1 MARYWVGE
9 EVEKM
14 MSAGLTFDDVKA
26 AAEKAGISTG
36 WMEDPREAYVP
47 DGYATV
53 SAFERLVLTV
63 VPEPITGRQQ
73 AFLISLSTGRA
84 AELAEAM
91 GIIKDGE
98 IDRTW
103 IAGLTKAEASR
114 TIDRLLSAR

>member
-14 MSAGLTFDDVKA
+14 MAAGLTFDDVKA

-36 WMEDPREAYVP
+36 WMEDPREAYVKGRP
-47 DGYATV
+47 AL

-73 AFLISLSTGRA
+73 AFLISLCAGRA